1 MSRCVGISLAIF
13 QGINQSEPT
22 YYEEDIAGGFVDFCE
37 SLGVTVNY
45 KIFSPPMLR
54 NRERAWAEY
63 GTGVNRDTADLTE
76 IGSRVEVARAWIVEQ
91 DRPCALVGIS
101 NGCVAAGEVAILE
114 PDKVN
119 AIAFVS
125 GMPEW
130 SQVKKLQ
137 NTLKTSAATFTVGSK
152 EQHWDG
158 GKLMY
163 DAAYTL
169 GADVLA
175 FAGKHCKEG
184 VRLCKHVGARTA
196 LLALWGREDSLWP
209 GAELRDEDRYKKRRR
224 FSECTPSSSND
235 THV

>member
-1 MSRCVGISLAIF
+1 MDRGVGVSLAIF

-37 SLGVTVNY
+37 TLGVAVKF
-45 KIFSPPMLR
+45 KIFPPPKLS
-54 NRERAWAEY
+54 NGERAWAEY
-63 GTGVNRDTADLTE
+63 GTGDERDTADLAE

-91 DRPCALVGIS
+91 DLPCALIGIS
-101 NGCVAAGEVAILE
+101 NGCVAAGEVATLE
-114 PDKVN
+114 RRRVK

-137 NTLKTSAATFTVGSK
+137 ETLEAVAVTFTVGSE
-152 EQHWDG
+152 EQHWDR

-169 GADVLA
+169 GADALA
-175 FAGKHCKEG
+175 FIGRHCKEG
-184 VRLCKHVGARTA
+184 RRLCRHVGARTA
-196 LLALWGREDSLWP
+196 LLALRGREDSMWP
-209 GAELRDEDRYKKRRR
+209 EAALRDERRDEKRGRLGG
-224 FSECTPSSSND
+224 CTPSSSND
-235 THV
+235 T